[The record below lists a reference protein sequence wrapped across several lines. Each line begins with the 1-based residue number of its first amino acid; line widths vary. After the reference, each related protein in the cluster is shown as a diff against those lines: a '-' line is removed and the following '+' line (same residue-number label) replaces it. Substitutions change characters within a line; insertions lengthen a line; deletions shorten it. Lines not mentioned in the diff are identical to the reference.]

1 MKRFIGIMAAVA
13 LVLVLASPVLAASLG
28 VSPSHTE
35 LEVPGNGSATANFK
49 VHYFSGDLKVS
60 LVDIPLRVEPQT
72 IHVDASSEPADI
84 QVTIYGDESLG
95 SQVYNGYIMFLGM
108 TGQTV
113 AVGIKTK
120 ATVNHIVAGQ
130 PLPEQAPQQE
140 APAGQGALPAAPP
153 QAGTGGT
160 PMSTA
165 IVMAAGLIFLGLI
178 AISMVLILRRRGY

>member
-1 MKRFIGIMAAVA
+1 MKRFSGIMVTVA
-13 LVLVLASPVLAASLG
+13 LVLALASPLMAASLG

-35 LEVPGNGSATANFK
+35 LEVPGNGSATANFQ

-108 TGQTV
+108 TGQTL

-120 ATVNHIVAGQ
+120 ATINHIVAGQ
-130 PLPEQAPQQE
+130 PLPQQAPSGQTPAEGQ
-140 APAGQGALPAAPP
+140 APSAPP
-153 QAGTGGT
+153 ATQGETGELPLT
-160 PMSTA
+160 TV
-165 IVMAAGLIFLGLI
+165 IIIAAALVFVGLLVL
-178 AISMVLILRRRGY
+178 SMVLIVRRR